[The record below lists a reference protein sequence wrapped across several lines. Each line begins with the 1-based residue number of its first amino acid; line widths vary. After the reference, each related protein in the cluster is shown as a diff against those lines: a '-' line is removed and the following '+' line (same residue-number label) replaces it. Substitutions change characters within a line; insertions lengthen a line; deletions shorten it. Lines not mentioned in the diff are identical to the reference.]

1 MAVYGFGP
9 PGPIGV
15 LLDPVDLSF
24 VIEPDPEEATNYRP
38 VRGQALV
45 LIARPYDP
53 SIVEAIAGPP
63 FPIGVLPDFD
73 TLTFGDRGGSTLVVA
88 ATDGFT
94 SRPDDDPAHTWFAP
108 VMIEGFNF
116 DNRLFRG
123 IEPTS
128 GSRIGGGGAIK
139 FGDPEGRLD
148 AAMQLGWDGRE
159 LELRRGAID
168 APLSAYQRVARMTT
182 AGWGGVSRAGKSLKL
197 RDQQE
202 RLYATPLLGEAWDG
216 SGGEGGSTARLKPF
230 SAGWVWNVE
239 PVLFDPSNLVYAWHV
254 RAVDGIEWLKVGGVS
269 WTDVGDYGDYDSLV
283 AASLTSGQ
291 FATCNAKAY
300 VRLGGEPAFP
310 VRLTGRGD
318 AYGGYVDTR
327 AGIVRRL
334 ACTRGA
340 LPLSDSDDL
349 DLSALSRLAIAQPFS
364 CGWHFPDAINIGNAL
379 DVIMAGIAGWW
390 TVDLD
395 GRLAPAQ
402 LELPSATAD
411 FVIDCADSEVLIG
424 EPTWDEWLVPRLLT
438 RIGYQF
444 NNAPMGAADLAG
456 EVAADTQLYGDAM
469 SLTPATET
477 QGVRAMWPTSREVAV
492 AANFK
497 DYAAALGEQARQ
509 RALFSTLRRPWI
521 FPVALDPLSP
531 LLNKTAEVRNL
542 NRLGFGASTMMRV
555 IGTTAGAGAITTNLI
570 LWG

>member
-15 LLDPVDLSF
+15 LLDPVDLSY
-24 VIEPDPEEATNYRP
+24 ILEPDPAAATNYRP
-38 VRGQALV
+38 ALGQALV
-45 LIARPYDP
+45 MLARPYDP
-53 SIVEAIAGPP
+53 GIVESIYGPP
-63 FPIGVLPDFD
+63 FPIGVLPDPD
-73 TLTFGDRGGSTLVVA
+73 TLTWTDRGGSSVVVA

-108 VMIEGFNF
+108 LLIEGFNF
-116 DNRLFRG
+116 ENRLFAG
-123 IEPTS
+123 VEPTGDRKS
-128 GSRIGGGGAIK
+128 AGGGAVK

-148 AAMQLGWDGRE
+148 TAMLLGWDGRE
-159 LELRRGAID
+159 IELRRGAID
-168 APLSAYQRVARMTT
+168 APLSTYQRVARMTS
-182 AGWGGVSRAGKSLKL
+182 AGWGGVSRSGKSLKL

-202 RLYATPLLGEAWDG
+202 RLYGTPLLGEAWDG
-216 SGGEGGSTARLKPF
+216 SGGEGGATARYKPF

-239 PVLFDPSNLVYAWHV
+239 PVLFDPANLVYAWHV
-254 RAVDGIEWLKVGGVS
+254 RAVDAVEALKVGGVA
-269 WTDVGDYGDYDSLV
+269 WTNMGDYPDYAALL
-283 AASLTSGQ
+283 AASLTNGQ

-310 VRLTGRGD
+310 VRLVGRGD
-318 AYGGYVDTR
+318 AHGGYVDTR

-340 LPLSDSDDL
+340 LPLSDPDDL
-349 DLSALSRLAIAQPFS
+349 DLSAFSRLAIAQPFA
-364 CGWHFPDAINIGNAL
+364 CGWHFSDAISIGAAL
-379 DVIMAGIAGWW
+379 DAIMVGIAGWW
-390 TVDLD
+390 TVGLD

-402 LELPSATAD
+402 LEPPAATAD
-411 FVIDCADSEVLIG
+411 FVIDCADAAVLIG

-456 EVAADTQLYGDAM
+456 EVAADTQLYSDPM
-469 SLTPATET
+469 SLTPATEA
-477 QGVRAMWPTSREVAV
+477 QGVRAMWPTAREVAV
-492 AANFK
+492 AANFR
-497 DYAAALGEQARQ
+497 DRAAAMGEQARQ
-509 RALFSTLRRPWI
+509 RALFSTQRRPWV
-521 FPVALDPLSP
+521 FPVALDPLAP

-542 NRLGFGASTMMRV
+542 NRLGFGASAMTRV
-555 IGTTAGAGAITTNLI
+555 IGITAGAGAITANLV